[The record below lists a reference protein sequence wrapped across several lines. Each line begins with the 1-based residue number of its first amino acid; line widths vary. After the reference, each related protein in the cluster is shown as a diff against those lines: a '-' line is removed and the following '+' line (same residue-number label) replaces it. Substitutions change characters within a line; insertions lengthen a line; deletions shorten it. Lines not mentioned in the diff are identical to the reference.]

1 MTFINWEKVKGTNE
15 EIDAEVEGIM
25 HRIYSEKNNP
35 NRTYGPT
42 IKEVFEFC
50 DKMDSIGDIHITKT
64 PAVIKNFYGI
74 GLFEATEI
82 FNCWVDIKKIN
93 EKYQKEIDQIRV
105 DIEKMNEKNS

>member
-1 MTFINWEKVKGTNE
+1 MTFLNLKEIHGTNE
-15 EIDAEVEGIM
+15 EIDAEVEAIM
-25 HRIYSEKNNP
+25 HRIYSERNNP

-64 PAVIKNFYGI
+64 PAVIKNFFGI

-82 FNCWVDIKKIN
+82 FNCWVDIKKI
-93 EKYQKEIDQIRV
+93 Y
-105 DIEKMNEKNS
+105 EKNS

>member
-1 MTFINWEKVKGTNE
+1 MLVLQYINKEFVMTFLNLKEIHGTNE
-15 EIDAEVEGIM
+15 KIDAEVEAIM
-25 HRIYSEKNNP
+25 GRIYSEKNNP

-50 DKMDSIGDIHITKT
+50 DKMDLIGDIHITRT
-64 PAVIKNFYGI
+64 PVVIKNFFGI

-93 EKYQKEIDQIRV
+93 EK
-105 DIEKMNEKNS
+105 NS